1 MQALFSIFM
10 ALVTLGIL
18 VTIHEFGHYWVARRC
33 GVHVLRFAVGF
44 GRPLLAHTGRNG
56 TEFTLCAIPLGG
68 YVKMLDER
76 DAESGIT
83 DENRAQSF
91 NAQPVR
97 NKLAIVAAGPAANFA
112 LAILVLFAL
121 FLRGETGLAP
131 IIESVEVGSIAAE
144 AGLKVGQEIVAVDSE
159 PTRTVQNVR
168 FALLQRLGDTGTI
181 EIAIGSPLSDVQQSY
196 PLAINRWLGDAEA
209 PDPALALGLTLGVLP
224 LAPVV
229 GSLVAG
235 DAAQEAGF
243 EVGDR
248 IVSANGDVIET
259 WMQWVKTVRA
269 RPGESIDVGIL
280 RDNQLMKL
288 EVVPLSRTSGGNEAV
303 GAVGMG
309 VVIPEIPEERIRRQG
324 HNPIQAFAAA
334 VERTYSLT
342 IFTFESMWKMVQG
355 LISTKNLSGPIS
367 IAQVAASTAESG
379 FTTWLSFL
387 ALLSISLGAINLLP
401 IPVLD
406 GGHIVFHALEGIFG
420 RPVPEQIQMMSY
432 QLGLAAVF
440 TLMMFAIYNDVARL

>member
-44 GRPLLAHTGRNG
+44 GRPLLAHRARNG

-83 DENRAQSF
+83 DENRAESF

-97 NKLAIVAAGPAANFA
+97 NKLAIVAAGPAANCA
-112 LAILVLFAL
+112 LAVLVRFAL

-131 IIESVEVGSIAAE
+131 IIESVEVGSIAAD
-144 AGLKVGQEIVAVDSE
+144 AGLQVGQEIVAVDSE
-159 PTRTVQNVR
+159 PTRTVSNVR

-181 EIAIGSPLSDVQQSY
+181 EIAIGSPLSDIQQSY
-196 PLAINRWLGDAEA
+196 PLPITRWLGDAEA
-209 PDPALALGLTLGVLP
+209 PDPTLALGLTLGVLP

-235 DAAQEAGF
+235 DAAEEAGF
-243 EVGDR
+243 DVGDR
-248 IVSANGDVIET
+248 IVSANGEVVET

-288 EVVPLSRTSGGNEAV
+288 DVVPVSRTSGNEAM

-309 VVIPEIPEERIRRQG
+309 VVVPEIPEERIRRQG
-324 HNPIQAFAAA
+324 HNPVQALVAA

-379 FTTWLSFL
+379 FATWLSFL